1 MMNNLVY
8 NDWERK
14 ESLFREKSDKEK
26 YQKQIEDLFRQ
37 LKDVKHCCWFICN
50 TSNKSAFNISRK
62 INAISWISINY
73 FLSYIINFFFQNN
86 FYNLKLFSNKK

>member
-14 ESLFREKSDKEK
+14 ESLFREKSDKEN
-26 YQKQIEDLFRQ
+26 YQKQIEDLFTQ
-37 LKDVKHCCWFICN
+37 LKDVKHCCWFIYCCWFICN

-62 INAISWISINY
+62 LI
-73 FLSYIINFFFQNN
+73 Q
-86 FYNLKLFSNKK
+86 